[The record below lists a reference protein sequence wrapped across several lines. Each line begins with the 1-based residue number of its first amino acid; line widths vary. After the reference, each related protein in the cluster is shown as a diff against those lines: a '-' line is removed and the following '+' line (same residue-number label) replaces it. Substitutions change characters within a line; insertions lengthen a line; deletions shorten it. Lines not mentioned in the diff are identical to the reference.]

1 MRNHLVAPLKPGKR
15 FSAQSPEAI
24 HPGAGM
30 YVRFPEFLLKVA
42 VPLPARAGHTMNVR
56 FFALAVPERIVAN
69 PPIAEIQTGTLQQG
83 HYRNPPLFLASGI

>member
-1 MRNHLVAPLKPGKR
+1 
-15 FSAQSPEAI
+15 
-24 HPGAGM
+24 M

-69 PPIAEIQTGTLQQG
+69 PPFCDVQTD
-83 HYRNPPLFLASGI
+83 RRKWPLCSPSRKARDEAR